1 MSKEELKNNNK
12 APKKKKSH
20 YERQK
25 FMMKVTGIL
34 MALVMIFGAVMSI
47 IGMFIGA

>member
-20 YERQK
+20 YEKQK
-25 FMMKVTGIL
+25 VMMKIAGIL

-47 IGMFIGA
+47 VGMFIAG